1 MAKFKRFDPRNK
13 KSSSRETQFS
23 TGSINQKRSR
33 LIALYVEEESHKRK
47 YNDKALYTREEE
59 IEI

>member
-13 KSSSRETQFS
+13 KASSRDSKFS
-23 TGSINQKRSR
+23 VSSINQKRSR
-33 LIALYVEEESHKRK
+33 IIASYVNEESHKRK

>member
-13 KSSSRETQFS
+13 RASSREPQFS
-23 TGSINQKRSR
+23 ANSINQKRSR
-33 LIALYVEEESHKRK
+33 LIAAYVEEESHKRK
-47 YNDKALYTREEE
+47 YNDKAFYTREEE